1 MKTNHI
7 NLILLSFVIL
17 CFNACQDKQ
26 AMVELESLKAQK
38 VLEEQN
44 KSIVRQYWDGK
55 WNERRP
61 EVLDELLTEDII
73 NHGGT
78 DDIHGIEE
86 YRQMYGT
93 YLSAMENT
101 RFEIKELIA
110 EGDRVMSL
118 SVFYATYNGT
128 LGDIYPVGE
137 ELSVKFFTVFRLV
150 DGKIAEEWELFQ

>member
-1 MKTNHI
+1 MKNLFWTLFA
-7 NLILLSFVIL
+7 LILLAGTS
-17 CFNACQDKQ
+17 CQDKQ
-26 AMVELESLKAQK
+26 TIAELNELKSREK
-38 VLEEQN
+38 LEEQN
-44 KSIVRQYWDGK
+44 KSIVHQYWDGK

-86 YRQMYGT
+86 YRQVYGT

-110 EGDRVMSL
+110 EGDRVMSRA
-118 SVFYATYNGT
+118 VIYGIYNGS

-137 ELSVKFFTVFRLV
+137 ELSMKFFTVFRMV

>member
-1 MKTNHI
+1 MRTSKNSI
-7 NLILLSFVIL
+7 IIIVGLSVFLLLS
-17 CFNACQDKQ
+17 CQEKQ
-26 AMVELESLKAQK
+26 AIAELESLKAQK

-44 KSIVRQYWDGK
+44 KSVVQRYWDGK

-86 YRQMYGT
+86 YRQVYGT

-110 EGDRVMSL
+110 EGDRVMSRCHAC
-118 SVFYATYNGT
+118 SVTNSLT
-128 LGDIYPVGE
+128 
-137 ELSVKFFTVFRLV
+137 TV
-150 DGKIAEEWELFQ
+150 

>member
-1 MKTNHI
+1 MK
-7 NLILLSFVIL
+7 NLFWTLFALVLFAGYSCHDNQTI
-17 CFNACQDKQ
+17 
-26 AMVELESLKAQK
+26 VELEKFKSMKTI
-38 VLEEQN
+38 EEQN

-61 EVLDELLTEDII
+61 EVLEELLTENII

-78 DDIHGIEE
+78 EDIHGIEE
-86 YRQMYGT
+86 YKQVYGT

-101 RFEIKELIA
+101 RFVIEELIA
-110 EGDRVMSL
+110 EGDRVMSRA
-118 SVFYATYNGT
+118 VFYGTYNGT

-137 ELSVKFFTVFRLV
+137 ELSFKFFTVFRLV